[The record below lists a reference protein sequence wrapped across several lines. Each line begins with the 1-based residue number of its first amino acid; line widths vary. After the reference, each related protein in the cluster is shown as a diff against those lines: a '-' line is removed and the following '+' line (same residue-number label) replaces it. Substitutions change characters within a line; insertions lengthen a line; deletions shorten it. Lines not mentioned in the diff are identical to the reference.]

1 VCRQSYQTAQLD
13 TVPPYYDVSV
23 SALDPGADMVID
35 DLPTGSVL
43 AFAANAFLSFF
54 FQFVGFLMTYIMHTS
69 HAAKFG
75 SRAGL
80 GLTLIQYGLYSR
92 QAAQDV
98 LDESDAARFADGAWA
113 PQGGSWT
120 NPNGTW
126 TGEPAPEPLSPE
138 AAARIA
144 ATRAWVA
151 FVMVGLGWA
160 LLVFALHGFW
170 RVKRWERSVR
180 GGGAPSPSLRARVT
194 ALVERVRRRRA
205 GGEEALP
212 LAPAEDG
219 ARQQET
225 PPQRVERLL
234 REAYII

>member
-1 VCRQSYQTAQLD
+1 
-13 TVPPYYDVSV
+13 VPPYYDVSV

-126 TGEPAPEPLSPE
+126 TGEPGAR
-138 AAARIA
+138 AAQP
-144 ATRAWVA
+144 
-151 FVMVGLGWA
+151 
-160 LLVFALHGFW
+160 
-170 RVKRWERSVR
+170 R
-180 GGGAPSPSLRARVT
+180 GGRPHRRDARVGRVRDGRARLGAPRLRAPRLLARE
-194 ALVERVRRRRA
+194 ALGAQRPRRRRA
-205 GGEEALP
+205 LP
-212 LAPAEDG
+212 
-219 ARQQET
+219 
-225 PPQRVERLL
+225 
-234 REAYII
+234 